1 GDEDAGPGEQLQVRG
16 EHPLHLRPRGHVERR
31 QRLVEEQHLRFD
43 DQGPG
48 QGDPL
53 GLASRELRRH
63 PPAETGEAETLQPF
77 LRPLQSLPSRE
88 APGLEAEGDVLGHR
102 HPGEQQ
108 AVLEDHADAPLLRRD
123 EHARRRVVPHLATEG
138 DASRGDREQP
148 GDRRHRGRLPR
159 TIGAEQRD
167 GVPLRRRE
175 SQLEVETVAPDLEVE
190 VEAHNALV
198 HRSRSATSTPRETST
213 ITRLMATAVS
223 RSLSSAT
230 NTAKGMVWVRPCR
243 LPANV
248 TVAPN
253 SPNAR
258 AQVSSR
264 PDTRDGAIIG
274 SVTRRSTVHLPAPS
288 VAAAPSWRPSRL
300 RSAPSTVITRKGIA
314 TKVVARI
321 T

>member
-1 GDEDAGPGEQLQVRG
+1 
-16 EHPLHLRPRGHVERR
+16 
-31 QRLVEEQHLRFD
+31 
-43 DQGPG
+43 
-48 QGDPL
+48 
-53 GLASRELRRH
+53 
-63 PPAETGEAETLQPF
+63 
-77 LRPLQSLPSRE
+77 
-88 APGLEAEGDVLGHR
+88 
-102 HPGEQQ
+102 
-108 AVLEDHADAPLLRRD
+108 
-123 EHARRRVVPHLATEG
+123 
-138 DASRGDREQP
+138 
-148 GDRRHRGRLPR
+148 
-159 TIGAEQRD
+159 GAEQRRGRPGRCRD
-167 GVPLRRRE
+167 FDVEGEPVGPADDDLR
-175 SQLEVETVAPDLEVE
+175 LER
-190 VEAHNALV
+190 AHNDLV